1 MFTVRLENIKI
12 RQDLSNDEV
21 AKIAYTKF
29 NIPQE
34 SVTDYKIVKKS
45 IDARDKNDIFYN
57 YSIVVFLKENFKVSK
72 LLKNKNASLIEQE
85 LKQKT
90 VLHNDLKAYN
100 RPVIIGAGPAG
111 LFCAL
116 TLIENGVKPIIVE
129 QGKTVEERQKDVEL
143 FLKERILNTCSNV
156 QFGEGGA
163 GTFSDGK
170 LTTNLHSPL
179 CRDVIDTFVKFGAPE
194 EISYIN
200 KPHIGTD
207 NLVKIVAN
215 IRKYI
220 ENNGGEFMFGAKAVD
235 FEIENNQVKSVIVS
249 RIQESTTID
258 KIATDTV
265 VLAIGHSSRDMFKK
279 LYEKHVEMEKKNFSV
294 GVRIEHKQQMI
305 NESQYGKN
313 PKLKLPPAEYKLA
326 YHGEDRSCYTFCM
339 CPGGTVMASS
349 SEEGTIVTNGMSK
362 YARDGEN
369 ANSAV
374 LVNVTPEDLISEEIF
389 SSIKNYMLQQAD
401 GIRICK
407 NISSKE
413 DSSQNSVNLTVESKN
428 EHIDN
433 LDKEIRK
440 DNPLLGMYF
449 QEMLEEK
456 AFALGGNNYNAPIQR
471 VEDFLNNK
479 KTDHIGEINPTY
491 KPGITMSNLKEILPE
506 FVTEI
511 LKEGIVY
518 FDRKIK
524 GFANPDAILTGVE
537 TRSSSPVTIKRNEQ
551 YMANIKGMYPCGE
564 GAGYA
569 GGIMSAAIDGIRISR
584 AILTPE
590 QYATRGIE
598 ENCKMKQ

>member
-21 AKIAYTKF
+21 VKIAYTKF

-85 LKQKT
+85 QKQKT
-90 VLHNDLKAYN
+90 AMPNNLKEN
-100 RPVIIGAGPAG
+100 NKRTVIIGAGPAG
-111 LFCAL
+111 LFGAL
-116 TLIENGVKPIIVE
+116 TLIENGVKPIIIE

-207 NLVKIVAN
+207 NLIKIVAN

-220 ENNGGEFMFGAKAVD
+220 ENNGGEFMFGTKAVD
-235 FEIENNQVKSVIVS
+235 FEIENNQVKSVIVTK
-249 RIQESTTID
+249 IQEQKNKPSNSCNYEICNIITEKPQEHIIQSRANNTKERIR
-258 KIATDTV
+258 IETDTV

-349 SEEGTIVTNGMSK
+349 SEEGTIVTNGMSTF
-362 YARDGEN
+362 ARDGEN

-374 LVNVTPEDLISEEIF
+374 LVNITPEDF
-389 SSIKNYMLQQAD
+389 K
-401 GIRICK
+401 G
-407 NISSKE
+407 
-413 DSSQNSVNLTVESKN
+413 DS
-428 EHIDN
+428 
-433 LDKEIRK
+433 
-440 DNPLLGMYF
+440 PLEGMYF
-449 QEMLEEK
+449 QQELEEK
-456 AFALGGNNYNAPIQR
+456 AFKLGGNNYNAPIQR
-471 VEDFLNNK
+471 VEDFLNNR
-479 KTDHIGEINPTY
+479 KTTCIGEVKPTY
-491 KPGITMSNLKEILPE
+491 KPGVTLANLQEILPD
-506 FVTEI
+506 FVTKT
-511 LKEGIVY
+511 LKEGLIY
-518 FDRKIK
+518 FDKKIA
-524 GFANPDAILTGVE
+524 GFASADAILTGVE

-551 YMANIKGMYPCGE
+551 KMASVQGMYPCGE

-569 GGIMSAAIDGIRISR
+569 GGIMSAAVDGIKVAN
-584 AILTPE
+584 AIL
-590 QYATRGIE
+590 AH
-598 ENCKMKQ
+598 

>member
-34 SVTDYKIVKKS
+34 SVTDYKIIKKS

-57 YSIVVFLKENFKVSK
+57 YALIVFLKDDFKVSK

-85 LKQKT
+85 QKQKT
-90 VLHNDLKAYN
+90 VLHNDLKAHN

-220 ENNGGEFMFGAKAVD
+220 ENNGGKFMFGTKAVD
-235 FEIENNQVKSVIVS
+235 FEIENNQVKSVIVTKMQEHKNKYSNSHNDEICNIVTEKPQEHIIHSS
-249 RIQESTTID
+249 RNNTKDRI
-258 KIATDTV
+258 KIETDAV

-349 SEEGTIVTNGMSK
+349 SEEGTIVTNGMSTF
-362 YARDGEN
+362 ARDGEN

-374 LVNVTPEDLISEEIF
+374 LVNITPEDF
-389 SSIKNYMLQQAD
+389 K
-401 GIRICK
+401 G
-407 NISSKE
+407 
-413 DSSQNSVNLTVESKN
+413 DS
-428 EHIDN
+428 
-433 LDKEIRK
+433 
-440 DNPLLGMYF
+440 PLEGMYF
-449 QEMLEEK
+449 QQELEEK
-456 AFALGGNNYNAPIQR
+456 AFKLGGSNYNAPIQR
-471 VEDFLNNK
+471 VEDFLNDK
-479 KTDHIGEINPTY
+479 KSTFIGEVKPTY
-491 KPGITMSNLKEILPE
+491 KPGVTLANLQEILPD
-506 FVTEI
+506 FVTKT
-511 LKEGIVY
+511 LKEGLIY
-518 FDRKIK
+518 FDKKIA
-524 GFANPDAILTGVE
+524 GFASADAILTGVE

-551 YMANIKGMYPCGE
+551 KMASVQGIYPCGE

-569 GGIMSAAIDGIRISR
+569 GGIMSAAVDGIKVAN
-584 AILTPE
+584 AILA
-590 QYATRGIE
+590 Q
-598 ENCKMKQ
+598 